1 MTSDRDNLNGG
12 IDRLAL
18 ALRDVFREATAEAVS
33 TGVAPL
39 RRSVSELTT
48 SVSGLSTGVAE
59 VRGET
64 SQIHHKVQRV
74 GTRIDQ
80 MNERMGAMEHRMNR
94 MDERMDVIERR
105 LPQAMTQEEYDALPE
120 KDENTLY
127 VIVER
132 PHA

>member
-1 MTSDRDNLNGG
+1 MSSELENLNGG

-33 TGVAPL
+33 KGVAPL
-39 RRSVSELTT
+39 HKGVSEL
-48 SVSGLSTGVAE
+48 SAGVAE

-80 MNERMGAMEHRMNR
+80 INERMREMEDRISQW
-94 MDERMDVIERR
+94 DERMDVIERR
-105 LPQAMTQEEYDALPE
+105 LPRAMTQEEYDALPV
-120 KDENTLY
+120 KDDNTLY

-132 PHA
+132 PHS